1 MVGDVREF
9 MNKMSRSNRRE
20 DVVSPELAP
29 ERSWQPRGSSNVYTF
44 RPRGQPVSQKLLER
58 LESENAQLRGIV
70 VELLLQ
76 VQALRD
82 DV

>member
-1 MVGDVREF
+1 
-9 MNKMSRSNRRE
+9 MNKTSRQ
-20 DVVSPELAP
+20 DVVSLELAP

-44 RPRGQPVSQKLLER
+44 RPRGQPASQRLLER
-58 LESENAQLRGIV
+58 LETENAQLRGIV

-76 VQALRD
+76 VQTLRD

>member
-1 MVGDVREF
+1 
-9 MNKMSRSNRRE
+9 MNKTSRSHERE
-20 DVVSPELAP
+20 DVLSPELAP

-44 RPRGQPVSQKLLER
+44 RPRGLPVSQRLLEC
-58 LESENAQLRGIV
+58 LETENAQLRGIV
-70 VELLLQ
+70 LELFLQ

>member
-1 MVGDVREF
+1 VL
-9 MNKMSRSNRRE
+9 
-20 DVVSPELAP
+20 SPELAP

-44 RPRGQPVSQKLLER
+44 RPQGLPVSQRLLER
-58 LESENAQLRGIV
+58 LETENAQLRGIV
-70 VELLLQ
+70 LELLLQ

>member
-1 MVGDVREF
+1 
-9 MNKMSRSNRRE
+9 MNKTSRSNRRE

-29 ERSWQPRGSSNVYTF
+29 ERSWRPKGNSNVYTF
-44 RPRGQPVSQKLLER
+44 RPRGLLER
-58 LESENAQLRGIV
+58 LETENAQLRGIV
-70 VELLLQ
+70 LELLLQ

>member
-1 MVGDVREF
+1 
-9 MNKMSRSNRRE
+9 MNKTARSNRRE
-20 DVVSPELAP
+20 DVVKPELAP

-44 RPRGQPVSQKLLER
+44 RPRGLPVSQRLLEC
-58 LESENAQLRGIV
+58 LETENAQLRGIV
-70 VELLLQ
+70 LELFLQ

>member
-1 MVGDVREF
+1 
-9 MNKMSRSNRRE
+9 MNKTSLSNRRE

-44 RPRGQPVSQKLLER
+44 RPRGLLER
-58 LESENAQLRGIV
+58 LETENAQLRGIV

-76 VQALRD
+76 VQTLRD
-82 DV
+82 DG

>member
-1 MVGDVREF
+1 
-9 MNKMSRSNRRE
+9 
-20 DVVSPELAP
+20 VVSPGLAP

-44 RPRGQPVSQKLLER
+44 RPRGLRVNQRLLGR
-58 LESENAQLRGIV
+58 LETENEQLRGIV

-76 VQALRD
+76 VQTLRD

>member
-1 MVGDVREF
+1 
-9 MNKMSRSNRRE
+9 MNKTSRSNRRE
-20 DVVSPELAP
+20 DVLSPELAP

-44 RPRGQPVSQKLLER
+44 RPRGLPVSQRLLER
-58 LESENAQLRGIV
+58 LETENAQLRGIV
-70 VELLLQ
+70 LELLLQ

>member
-1 MVGDVREF
+1 
-9 MNKMSRSNRRE
+9 MNKTSRSNRRE

-44 RPRGQPVSQKLLER
+44 RPRGLLLER
-58 LESENAQLRGIV
+58 LETENAQLRGIV

-76 VQALRD
+76 VQTLRD

>member
-1 MVGDVREF
+1 
-9 MNKMSRSNRRE
+9 MNKTSRSNRRE

-29 ERSWQPRGSSNVYTF
+29 ERSWQPRGTSNVYTF
-44 RPRGQPVSQKLLER
+44 RPRGLLLER
-58 LESENAQLRGIV
+58 LETENAQLRGIV

-76 VQALRD
+76 VQTVRD

>member
-1 MVGDVREF
+1 
-9 MNKMSRSNRRE
+9 MNKTARSNRRE
-20 DVVSPELAP
+20 DVVKPELAP

-44 RPRGQPVSQKLLER
+44 RPLLPVSQRLLER
-58 LESENAQLRGIV
+58 LETENAQLRGIV
-70 VELLLQ
+70 LELLLQ

>member
-1 MVGDVREF
+1 
-9 MNKMSRSNRRE
+9 MNKASRSNRRE
-20 DVVSPELAP
+20 DVLSAELAP

-44 RPRGQPVSQKLLER
+44 RLRRLPVSQRLLER
-58 LESENAQLRGIV
+58 LETENAQLRGIV
-70 VELLLQ
+70 LELLLQ

>member
-1 MVGDVREF
+1 
-9 MNKMSRSNRRE
+9 MNKTSRSNRTE

-29 ERSWQPRGSSNVYTF
+29 ERFWQPKGISNVYTF
-44 RPRGQPVSQKLLER
+44 RPRGLPVSQKLLER
-58 LESENAQLRGIV
+58 LETENAQLRGIV
-70 VELLLQ
+70 LELLLQ

>member
-1 MVGDVREF
+1 
-9 MNKMSRSNRRE
+9 MNKTSRSNRRE

-29 ERSWQPRGSSNVYTF
+29 ERSWQPRGTSNVYTF
-44 RPRGQPVSQKLLER
+44 RPRGLLLER
-58 LESENAQLRGIV
+58 LETENAQLRGIV

-76 VQALRD
+76 VQTLRD

>member
-1 MVGDVREF
+1 
-9 MNKMSRSNRRE
+9 MNKTARSNRRE
-20 DVVSPELAP
+20 DVVKPELAP

-44 RPRGQPVSQKLLER
+44 KPRGLLLER
-58 LESENAQLRGIV
+58 LETENAQLRGIV
-70 VELLLQ
+70 LELLLQ